1 MFRFLRLPNHRNA
14 YLQYRLPTPRAH
26 QRPRLSSK
34 NLPNRMKRC
43 QATSSYVH
51 DQRQIDHIE
60 DDYQRPP
67 GVKGAVDRAMLYSIH
82 LFLVVALRR
91 LNEFPAHSE
100 HVVGTCAGTAIGRNA
115 MQAPGALFVR
125 AMGSAKEAFL
135 DAVTVMTCCYV
146 VPHPVGGVV
155 VFSPKYHSG
164 VPCLSA
170 FRFPAP
176 QNGADIA
183 PFSLIVLNCFA
194 ERGFNPFRRIQVGS
208 IFQFIC

>member
-1 MFRFLRLPNHRNA
+1 M
-14 YLQYRLPTPRAH
+14 
-26 QRPRLSSK
+26 
-34 NLPNRMKRC
+34 
-43 QATSSYVH
+43 
-51 DQRQIDHIE
+51 
-60 DDYQRPP
+60 
-67 GVKGAVDRAMLYSIH
+67 GAVDRAMLYLIH
-82 LFLVVALRR
+82 LFLVAALHR
-91 LNEFPAHSE
+91 LNETPGVWIGPAHSE
-100 HVVGTCAGTAIGRNA
+100 HAVVSCAGTAIGRNA
-115 MQAPGALFVR
+115 KQAPGALFVR

-135 DAVTVMTCCYV
+135 DAVTVTTCCYV
-146 VPHPVGGVV
+146 VPHPVGDVV

-183 PFSLIVLNCFA
+183 PFSLIVLHCFA